1 MTSLPPCLFF
11 CVFSVWCG
19 WQSVALTTLFCYF
32 LLLVVVGIFYFPT
45 TLFYFHT
52 GEFQCT
58 NGPGHLENG
67 REHPQNGPE
76 YLDNWS

>member
-11 CVFSVWCG
+11 VCFLSGAAGKVLPLRLCFVF
-19 WQSVALTTLFCYF
+19 
-32 LLLVVVGIFYFPT
+32 LLVVVGIVYFLT